1 MARDTYKLQVE
12 LNQKQLE
19 ALNEL
24 QDAGGLRTKKELL
37 DNALTLLKWAVRQK
51 REGNLIVSM
60 NAATGGIREL
70 QLPYL
75 ETARENFLKEASH
88 PARPPREVADVAE
101 TAAAGQ
107 ASRAD

>member
-12 LNQKQLE
+12 LNQNQLD

-75 ETARENFLKEASH
+75 EAVRENFLKEAS
-88 PARPPREVADVAE
+88 PSAPPPREVADVAE
-101 TAAAGQ
+101 TVAAGH
-107 ASRAD
+107 APRAD